1 MVHCPVDP
9 GNSIQWAKAPAY
21 TTQLVHQLSLLP
33 THDAT
38 HHLVFSQATRRSL
51 QWKQRRQQALL
62 TVTRALFSSGG
73 DPFRERKQSESVL
86 RRITTLG
93 KEYSNHIL
101 SLKADPYSEST
112 TLASIRQHCSY
123 FDELHNILR
132 GHPDFV
138 QWEEGQAVLPAND
151 DPMQDVRFAVAGPA
165 HAPAHAYA
173 AVPAPA
179 AAQPAPAPAPIP
191 HHPVAGPAYP
201 NPILAAHY
209 AAQAQAQDQAPVA
222 AAAGAA
228 APDTPR
234 SAAAQAALKR
244 ARDARSPSPPAR
256 AAPPPPAV
264 AAAAAAAPP
273 PPPPPQPAPAPAP
286 APASPPA
293 PAAPAPG
300 PAPAPAPAPA
310 DADDPPL
317 SRCPKCSL
325 LFSSLP
331 CPSPAAEEAHLRQCL
346 DAGGATV
353 SECPVCGAG
362 LEGLGEDEAAR
373 HVDECLFVCDEK
385 TTPKDDKTL
394 APLECIMCFDE
405 FSPPERLARLSCYC
419 VFHETCIA
427 EFWKAPGKFCPT
439 HRELDDVTE
448 VDMRVS

>member
-1 MVHCPVDP
+1 MGGGP
-9 GNSIQWAKAPAY
+9 GRAP
-21 TTQLVHQLSLLP
+21 
-33 THDAT
+33 
-38 HHLVFSQATRRSL
+38 R
-51 QWKQRRQQALL
+51 QRRPHAGCARCLPLSALP
-62 TVTRALFSSGG
+62 V
-73 DPFRERKQSESVL
+73 
-86 RRITTLG
+86 
-93 KEYSNHIL
+93 
-101 SLKADPYSEST
+101 SLVAHSPDLCDTST
-112 TLASIRQHCSY
+112 T
-123 FDELHNILR
+123 
-132 GHPDFV
+132 
-138 QWEEGQAVLPAND
+138 
-151 DPMQDVRFAVAGPA
+151 DVRFAVAGPA

-373 HVDECLFVCDEK
+373 HVDECCEGATRGVGRAAREHVGASWGSRCLSLSLSLRAGYCSGGARGGQGAHGGGMGPQCLCATRRRRPRMTRRSRHSRCGSFPSRV
-385 TTPKDDKTL
+385 TF
-394 APLECIMCFDE
+394 PLVAHE
-405 FSPPERLARLSCYC
+405 FPSPPASASCASTSFPRPNASRASRATGAVLLLLSSPTHSLTDPRPSNRPS